1 MATTSIWA
9 VKSRVDHVLDYA
21 TNEQKTDRRWSEPD
35 LQAMRDVMD
44 YAMNDAKT
52 EKQFYIT
59 ALQCS
64 LRDARTEMA
73 LLKRRH
79 GKEDGILAFHGY
91 QSFKPGEVTPDIAH
105 EIGVKLVEELWPDH
119 QVIVATHLD
128 KAHVHNHF
136 VLNSVSMNGRKFY
149 ANKESYRK
157 MRAASDRLCKQYGL
171 SVITDHKEYYPKHY
185 AEWSAEQDGQSTW
198 RSSIRVDMD
207 AAIKA
212 SMTFQQF
219 INAMKQR
226 GYVLERR
233 GSFLRI
239 KSPGMKRFVR
249 FRSLGEGYSE
259 TDIQRRILQKQY
271 PEMPTQKVSLPS
283 AKYTVQ
289 GDFRL
294 SKVTWKGL
302 RALYFF
308 YVRKLRQA
316 RQQPRESI
324 PDALRVELRHLDA
337 ISEQSKFL
345 NRYKLDTGEQVES
358 FRETL
363 NRQLTDLQNERRHLS
378 NEKRRTGITHD
389 RIREITSELNNV
401 SYYIKNIRRE
411 IKLCDDVHE
420 RSIML
425 KEFNRI
431 LHEHNIGLDRKK
443 QKEKYNYH

>member
-9 VKSRVDHVLDYA
+9 VKSRIDHVLDYA
-21 TNEQKTDRRWSEPD
+21 TNEQKTDRKWGEPD

-105 EIGVKLVEELWPDH
+105 EIGVKLAEELWPDH

-149 ANKESYRK
+149 ASKESYRK
-157 MRAASDRLCKQYGL
+157 MRATSDRLCKQYGL

-185 AEWSAEQDGQSTW
+185 AEWLAEQNGQSTW
-198 RSSIRVDMD
+198 RNSIRVDMD
-207 AAIKA
+207 TAIRA

-219 INAMKQR
+219 INAMKQK

-259 TDIQRRILQKQY
+259 TDIQRRILQKRY
-271 PEMPTQKVSLPS
+271 PEMPMQKTSPTS

-316 RQQPRESI
+316 RHQPRESI
-324 PDALRVELRHLDA
+324 PDALRVDLRHLDT

-358 FRETL
+358 LKHNLEK
-363 NRQLTDLQNERRHLS
+363 QLFDLQKERKMLF
-378 NEKRRTGITHD
+378 NEKRRQGITD
-389 RIREITSELNNV
+389 ERTNV
-401 SYYIKNIRRE
+401 IYEQLKQLKSTLRQLQRDL
-411 IKLCDDVHE
+411 KLCDDVLE
-420 RSIML
+420 RSKLRSVDNKIPAEKSQCEL
-425 KEFNRI
+425 KNNTI
-431 LHEHNIGLDRKK
+431 
-443 QKEKYNYH
+443 KEQTL